1 MDIAI
6 YVVMAL
12 AAFLAVAAGLTGRSG
27 KGSMRIRAVLALILA
42 QLALIGCMRGGGGSA
57 LRLAPETIDTILLSD
72 NLYFVNERFA
82 ARAESECEGGAC
94 TATLAGEEAVIT
106 ADDVWFLSVHGD
118 APAAGTIRRNGVGI
132 ARIERDGIPVEGFPE
147 LAATAVGYGAWADYV
162 AFDVTIQEIE
172 APGRLVHSVAASVG
186 GIGNRNNPAE
196 GTAEWTGAMVG
207 LDYRDFAERRFVQGD
222 AHVRVRFA
230 EMVLDVALTGI
241 ANVGSGESRDDLTWE
256 GVAVRDGAFRTP
268 TLSGSFFGPGHKE
281 VGGVFDRN
289 SIVGAFG
296 AARK

>member
-1 MDIAI
+1 M
-6 YVVMAL
+6 
-12 AAFLAVAAGLTGRSG
+12 
-27 KGSMRIRAVLALILA
+27 
-42 QLALIGCMRGGGGSA
+42 
-57 LRLAPETIDTILLSD
+57 
-72 NLYFVNERFA
+72 
-82 ARAESECEGGAC
+82 
-94 TATLAGEEAVIT
+94 
-106 ADDVWFLSVHGD
+106 
-118 APAAGTIRRNGVGI
+118 
-132 ARIERDGIPVEGFPE
+132 
-147 LAATAVGYGAWADYV
+147 
-162 AFDVTIQEIE
+162 
-172 APGRLVHSVAASVG
+172 G

-241 ANVGSGESRDDLTWE
+241 ANVVSGESRDDLTWE

-268 TLSGSFFGPGHKE
+268 TLSGSFFGPGHEE